1 MTGKIIGLDGK
12 PLIRAQSAYEGASQ
26 RGRLSSWNAPAMGP
40 NSALSYAA
48 GPLRNRT
55 RAGFRNSLLMRSAI
69 SKNTTSE
76 VGKGFTLLSTVKDD
90 ETRREI
96 NRLWRISSGQLDPW
110 GDLNFGAIL
119 HLAVMA
125 RRMSGEVFIRRL
137 RRNLASGLEVPNQV
151 ELLESDM
158 CPIDLNRWISPTQRI
173 IQGVEF
179 KGKLKVAY
187 WFYKAHPN
195 DAIDTIGM
203 NQLERVPAR
212 DVIHHY
218 MPTRPGQVRGEPG
231 TTAVLVKDRTFHEY
245 DDAELVRKKERSAF
259 TGFLYREGGAEDW
272 EFDPQTGKSLYGD
285 DSDPY
290 AQRESVAP
298 GTMLRGAPGEKLEL
312 FDGDDTG
319 SGYKD
324 YTRWQSLML
333 AAGQEIPHAMLTG
346 DWSGLNDRLVRA
358 FMIEYRRGIGFEQT
372 NLSGFQVAFGIW
384 RWFIET
390 AIITGKITAPGFSD
404 DPWPWLELDI
414 RPDAWKHLHPEQEVN
429 ARIKAVKAQTSN
441 IEAEAAESGR
451 DLEDN
456 MRRNA
461 KAVARWQQICKEE
474 GVDNAGDL
482 TGLFNAPDTNG
493 SGATE

>member
-1 MTGKIIGLDGK
+1 
-12 PLIRAQSAYEGASQ
+12 
-26 RGRLSSWNAPAMGP
+26 
-40 NSALSYAA
+40 
-48 GPLRNRT
+48 
-55 RAGFRNSLLMRSAI
+55 
-69 SKNTTSE
+69 
-76 VGKGFTLLSTVKDD
+76 
-90 ETRREI
+90 
-96 NRLWRISSGQLDPW
+96 
-110 GDLNFGAIL
+110 
-119 HLAVMA
+119 
-125 RRMSGEVFIRRL
+125 
-137 RRNLASGLEVPNQV
+137 
-151 ELLESDM
+151 
-158 CPIDLNRWISPTQRI
+158 
-173 IQGVEF
+173 
-179 KGKLKVAY
+179 
-187 WFYKAHPN
+187 
-195 DAIDTIGM
+195 
-203 NQLERVPAR
+203 
-212 DVIHHY
+212 
-218 MPTRPGQVRGEPG
+218 
-231 TTAVLVKDRTFHEY
+231 
-245 DDAELVRKKERSAF
+245 
-259 TGFLYREGGAEDW
+259 
-272 EFDPQTGKSLYGD
+272 
-285 DSDPY
+285 
-290 AQRESVAP
+290 
-298 GTMLRGAPGEKLEL
+298 MLRGAPGEKLEL